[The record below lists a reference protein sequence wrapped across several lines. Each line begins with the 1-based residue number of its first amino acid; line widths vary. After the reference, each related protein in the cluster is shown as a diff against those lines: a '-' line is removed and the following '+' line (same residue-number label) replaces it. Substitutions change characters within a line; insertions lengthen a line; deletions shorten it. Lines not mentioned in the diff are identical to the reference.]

1 MNIKVIRGTS
11 ASECNHI
18 FISEELRVKV
28 MFVVQVKE
36 LTAELLMPQLKIWTQ
51 TSLILATKKRIN
63 I

>member
-36 LTAELLMPQLKIWTQ
+36 LTAELLMPQLKI
-51 TSLILATKKRIN
+51 
-63 I
+63 

>member
-18 FISEELRVKV
+18 FISEELGVKV

-36 LTAELLMPQLKIWTQ
+36 LTAELLMPQLKI
-51 TSLILATKKRIN
+51 
-63 I
+63 

>member
-11 ASECNHI
+11 ASECHHI

>member
-18 FISEELRVKV
+18 FISEELGVKV